1 MPRFIVLY
9 ESSVG
14 LSLFDCKG
22 LNEVVV
28 SEPQYQKQFIQYNLF
43 HKLVQLETFVP
54 FPSSEVALDTLQQL
68 TEGSLSEFFRTFLT
82 TAIAEEDAKFQGI
95 TLGVSDSKL
104 AGSIASELGY
114 SCVADS
120 NTREIIRGI
129 RQHFPN
135 FIDSIKKDDIR
146 LAELGL
152 AHGYSRAK
160 VKFNAH
166 GDDNMIISS
175 IVLLTTLDKD
185 LNTFA
190 MRLREWYSVYFPE
203 LSALIQDHAT
213 YAAAVQ
219 AVGFRDKLDTD
230 ALLNVLKDSDLVDKI
245 KLAADNSIG
254 REIDET
260 DRVRII
266 SMAERVEGLAQYR
279 ETLQG
284 YLRERMHDIAPN
296 LTSLVGER
304 IGAQLIAASGSLT
317 NLAKAPASTVQL
329 LGAEKALFNALKK
342 RKPTPKY
349 GLIYNSAPVGAADAP
364 NKGRTARSLANKISI
379 AARMDA
385 FGDDFRG
392 GHLGAL
398 MKDMLQIR
406 SEKIRQNKKPTPN
419 FDAMVEAVKKARKL
433 EAVDPANAGATTE
446 VIEHSHPLTAADE
459 DKDFVSNGRQV
470 IQKPTENKVG
480 GEETPR
486 RHRRKH
492 RSHSTEPQTEE
503 STEQQET
510 KPAEQEAQQTTETT
524 ETPRRRKHR
533 HSSET
538 QQQQSEAATE
548 QAATVKEEEKPQE
561 SGEQQQQEGGHRK
574 RRHHRKQE

>member
-1 MPRFIVLY
+1 MPRFIVLF
-9 ESSVG
+9 ENATG
-14 LSLFDCKG
+14 LSLFDCKN

-28 SEPQYQKQFIQYNLF
+28 SSPEYQKQFIQFNLF
-43 HKLVQLETFVP
+43 HKLVQLESFQP

-82 TAIAEEDAKFQGI
+82 TSIPEENAKYQGI
-95 TLGVSDSKL
+95 ILGVSDSKL

-114 SCVADS
+114 SCVADT

-129 RQHFPN
+129 RLN
-135 FIDSIKKDDIR
+135 FTNFQNSIKNEDVR

-160 VKFNAH
+160 VKFNQH

-190 MRLREWYSVYFPE
+190 MRLREWYSAYFPE
-203 LSALIQDHAT
+203 LSYLIPDHAT

-219 AVGFRDKLDTD
+219 AVGYKDKLNED
-230 ALLNVLKDSDLVDKI
+230 ALLNVLKDSDLVEKV
-245 KLAADNSIG
+245 KHAADNSIG
-254 REIDET
+254 REIEET
-260 DRVRII
+260 DHARIL
-266 SMAERVEGLAQYR
+266 SMAERVESLANYR
-279 ETLQG
+279 ETLQS
-284 YLRERMHDIAPN
+284 YLRERMHNIAPN

-304 IGAQLIAASGSLT
+304 IGAQLVAASGSLT

-349 GLIYNSAPVGAADAP
+349 GLIYNSGAVGSADP
-364 NKGRTARSLANKISI
+364 ENKGRTARSLANKISI

-398 MKDMLQIR
+398 MKDMLQVR
-406 SEKIRQNKKPTPN
+406 AEKIKSNKRPTPN

-433 EAVDPANAGATTE
+433 EANDPANAGVTPE
-446 VIEHSHPLTAADE
+446 VIEHSKPLTAADE
-459 DKDFVSNGRQV
+459 EKDFVSTAKEGA
-470 IQKPTENKVG
+470 
-480 GEETPR
+480 EETPR

-492 RSHSTEPQTEE
+492 RSHSTEPSAETETKEAAEEPKAETETKTESKTEE
-503 STEQQET
+503 T
-510 KPAEQEAQQTTETT
+510 AEA
-524 ETPRRRKHR
+524 PRRRKHR
-533 HSSET
+533 RSTE
-538 QQQQSEAATE
+538 EKPAEE
-548 QAATVKEEEKPQE
+548 QAAPAEEEAPAAEEKKEEQPA
-561 SGEQQQQEGGHRK
+561 EGGHR
-574 RRHHRKQE
+574 RRKHRKQQE

>member
-1 MPRFIVLY
+1 MPRFIVLF
-9 ESSVG
+9 ENATG

-28 SEPQYQKQFIQYNLF
+28 SEPQYQKQFIQFNLF
-43 HKLVQLETFVP
+43 HKLVQLETFQP
-54 FPSSEVALDTLQQL
+54 FPSSEIALDTLQQL
-68 TEGSLSEFFRTFLT
+68 TEGSLSQFFRTFLT
-82 TAIAEEDAKFQGI
+82 TAFAAEDAKYQGI

-114 SCVADS
+114 PCIADS

-129 RQHFPN
+129 RMHFTN
-135 FIDSIKKDDIR
+135 FMDDIKKDDVR

-160 VKFNAH
+160 VKFNQH

-203 LSALIQDHAT
+203 LSALIPDHAT

-219 AVGFRDKLDTD
+219 AVGFRDKLDKD
-230 ALLNVLKDSDLVDKI
+230 ALLNVLKDADLVDKI
-245 KLAADNSIG
+245 KYDADNSIG

-296 LTSLVGER
+296 LTALVGER
-304 IGAQLIAASGSLT
+304 TGAQLIAASGSLT

-349 GLIYNSAPVGAADAP
+349 GLIYNSAPVGAADQP

-406 SEKIRQNKKPTPN
+406 SEKIKQNKRPTPN

-433 EAVDPANAGATTE
+433 EAVDPANAGATSE
-446 VIEHSHPLTAADE
+446 VIIHSHPLTEADAE
-459 DKDFVSNGRQV
+459 KDFVYDGKGEV
-470 IQKPTENKVG
+470 KKPAAESKAAA

-492 RSHSTEPQTEE
+492 RSHSTEPAEE
-503 STEQQET
+503 SAPQQEE
-510 KPAEQEAQQTTETT
+510 KPAEEAQPAAEG
-524 ETPRRRKHR
+524 ESSGRRRKHR
-533 HSSET
+533 RSSEA
-538 QQQQSEAATE
+538 QPEAAAE
-548 QAATVKEEEKPQE
+548 QTKEETVSEEKPQE
-561 SGEQQQQEGGHRK
+561 SAEQPQEGHRK

>member
-1 MPRFIVLY
+1 MPRFLVLY
-9 ESSVG
+9 ENAVG
-14 LSLFDCKG
+14 LALYDCKG

-28 SEPQYQKQFIQYNLF
+28 SDQKYQKQFVQANLF
-43 HKLVQLETFVP
+43 HKLVQLVAFQP
-54 FPSSEVALDTLQQL
+54 FESTEVALDTIQQI
-68 TEGSLSEFFRTFLT
+68 TDGSISEALRTFLAT
-82 TAIAEEDAKFQGI
+82 TVPQEAEKDDGVI
-95 TLGVSDSKL
+95 LGVSDPKL
-104 AGSIASELGY
+104 AGSIVSEFGF

-120 NTREIIRGI
+120 NTREIIRGL
-129 RQHFPN
+129 RLHCDEYN
-135 FIDSIKKDDIR
+135 DNVKKDDIR

-152 AHGYSRAK
+152 AHAYSRAK
-160 VKFNAH
+160 VKFNLH

-175 IVLLTTLDKD
+175 SVLLQTLDKD

-203 LSALIQDHAT
+203 LSRLIGDHAT

-219 AVGFRDKLDTD
+219 AVGTKDKLDTD
-230 ALLNVLKDSDLVDKI
+230 ALLAVLKDQDLVDKI
-245 KLAADNSIG
+245 EHAAENSIG

-266 SMAERVEGLAQYR
+266 SMAERVEGLAKYKA
-279 ETLQG
+279 TLEE
-284 YLRERMHDIAPN
+284 YLRTRMHNIAPN

-304 IGAQLIAASGSLT
+304 IGAELISASSSLT

-349 GLIYNSAPVGAADAP
+349 GKIYNSSAVRAAAPED
-364 NKGRTARSLANKISI
+364 KGRVARSLANKISI

-406 SEKIRQNKKPTPN
+406 SEKVKAGKKPQAN

-433 EAVDPANAGATTE
+433 EANDPANAGAASVE
-446 VIEHSHPLTAADE
+446 DDIIRSKPLTAADE
-459 DKDFVSNGRQV
+459 EKDFASSGKEVA
-470 IQKPTENKVG
+470 KTEAAAPAQEAPK
-480 GEETPR
+480 

-492 RSHSTEPQTEE
+492 RHTEE
-503 STEQQET
+503 AAPAAESQPAPATESAEPVAESQQAPVEGE
-510 KPAEQEAQQTTETT
+510 KK
-524 ETPRRRKHR
+524 RRRKH
-533 HSSET
+533 SKSEEKVEEVKA
-538 QQQQSEAATE
+538 EAPKVE
-548 QAATVKEEEKPQE
+548 EVKKEEAPEAQE
-561 SGEQQQQEGGHRK
+561 THRK
-574 RRHHRKQE
+574 HRHHKKSE

>member
-419 FDAMVEAVKKARKL
+419 FDAMVELQDLTKNNIGIKCEYKNVVDNCSIIVGTFHRLKEGFSVQNITWGICTKFVWGFISRIQLLGRIRRSSNDEELNNKKRIMYVCSGSIPSTIGIPKAKEPHRITYDLDSEMKL
-433 EAVDPANAGATTE
+433 FEM
-446 VIEHSHPLTAADE
+446 
-459 DKDFVSNGRQV
+459 
-470 IQKPTENKVG
+470 ENYI
-480 GEETPR
+480 R
-486 RHRRKH
+486 I
-492 RSHSTEPQTEE
+492 
-503 STEQQET
+503 
-510 KPAEQEAQQTTETT
+510 
-524 ETPRRRKHR
+524 
-533 HSSET
+533 
-538 QQQQSEAATE
+538 
-548 QAATVKEEEKPQE
+548 
-561 SGEQQQQEGGHRK
+561 
-574 RRHHRKQE
+574 